1 MVLLVCAGLPP
12 LGGGL
17 RVRNFHAAWSPK
29 GVFLREIGSNPMR
42 IVSKAHSKELHTAQ
56 QKPGRLGGAGRDN
69 DVAAPE
75 DGTGCNPA
83 ICLTSF
89 FKEPQSRM

>member
-1 MVLLVCAGLPP
+1 
-12 LGGGL
+12 
-17 RVRNFHAAWSPK
+17 
-29 GVFLREIGSNPMR
+29 MR

-89 FKEPQSRM
+89 FKEAQSRMKNVEKQTDWYLMFPRALKGKRMSKSQAAGPSES